1 MTGRATARSS
11 SFNGGS
17 GLRTTEA
24 QTTGHL
30 ARGSTKRGWGEICSV
45 EIKSRPGGRL
55 AWLGGQLELLPLSF
69 GWLLAR
75 RILARLDEVSPRLQ
89 RLAASLDHPAVPIR
103 QLSLI
108 ADTVRQAE
116 LEHFAAEIVLLVV
129 SAPIPEARAAAMHGG
144 FDGSALDG
152 PNKRVRPERLMLLGV
167 VGGEH
172 VLIR

>member
-1 MTGRATARSS
+1 MIFVRLWT
-11 SFNGGS
+11 

-30 ARGSTKRGWGEICSV
+30 ARGSTKKGWDEICSV

-55 AWLGGQLELLPLSF
+55 AWLGDQLELLPLSF

-89 RLAASLDHPAVPIR
+89 RLAASLDHLAVPIR

-108 ADTVRQAE
+108 ADTVRQAVRS
-116 LEHFAAEIVLLVV
+116 LAPTSAFA
-129 SAPIPEARAAAMHGG
+129 RNG
-144 FDGSALDG
+144 
-152 PNKRVRPERLMLLGV
+152 
-167 VGGEH
+167 
-172 VLIR
+172 